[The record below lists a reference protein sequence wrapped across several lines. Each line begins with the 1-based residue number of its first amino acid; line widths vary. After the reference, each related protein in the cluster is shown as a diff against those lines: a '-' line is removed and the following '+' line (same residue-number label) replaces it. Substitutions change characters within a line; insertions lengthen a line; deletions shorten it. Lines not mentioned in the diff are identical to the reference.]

1 MVLLKL
7 AKKLFIFGHKKLLMN
22 HDGAY
27 KASKPIW
34 LVDTKSEIKS

>member
-1 MVLLKL
+1 MLLKL